1 MNKPA
6 KRRGFTLIELLVV
19 IAIIAI
25 LIALLLPAV
34 QQARE
39 AARRSTCKNNLK
51 QIGLALHNYHD
62 VHRTFPPAV
71 SAQND
76 DANGYT
82 EQGNWGWPA
91 YCFPFLD
98 QAALYN
104 QMDVSGQ
111 SLAQALADPVLSSVA
126 ETPLP
131 VFACPSDPKP
141 GINDSRRIR
150 DSANQPHF
158 LAGSNYVGSTGHNF
172 SRMVEP
178 IGKEFWNRPTGIF
191 YKNSKVR
198 IRDIIDGTSNT
209 IMVGERIYAKLP
221 VAGSN
226 NGRSGSAFGTSGST
240 GDWRGIPDVGFAAGI
255 PMNDSLHWAFDRAT
269 SSQHVGG
276 LHFLL
281 CDGAVRFVSENVN
294 QGGGGWGHDNAVYEL
309 LCAINDS
316 EVIGE
321 F

>member
-1 MNKPA
+1 MNRPV

-51 QIGLALHNYHD
+51 QIGLALHNYHE

-98 QAALYN
+98 QGPLYN
-104 QMDVSGQ
+104 QMDVSGK
-111 SLAQALADPVLSSVA
+111 SLAEALADPVLRSVA
-126 ETPLP
+126 QKAIP
-131 VFACPSDPKP
+131 VFDCPSDTKP
-141 GINDSRRIR
+141 GFNESRRIR
-150 DSANQPHF
+150 DSANQQRYI
-158 LAGSNYVGSTGHNF
+158 AGSNYVGNAGHNF
-172 SRMVEP
+172 SRMVEVV
-178 IGKEFWNRPTGIF
+178 GQEFWNRPTGVF
-191 YKNSKVR
+191 FKNSKTR
-198 IRDIIDGTSNT
+198 IRDITDGMSNT
-209 IMVGERIYAKLP
+209 ILAGERIYGKLIP
-221 VAGSN
+221 TGN
-226 NGRSGSAFGTSGST
+226 NGRSASAFGTSGST
-240 GDWRGIPDVGFAAGI
+240 GDWRGIPDVSFAAGV

-269 SSQHVGG
+269 SSRHVGG
-276 LHFLL
+276 VHFLL
-281 CDGAVRFVSENVN
+281 CDGSVRFVSENVN

-316 EVIGE
+316 ETIGE